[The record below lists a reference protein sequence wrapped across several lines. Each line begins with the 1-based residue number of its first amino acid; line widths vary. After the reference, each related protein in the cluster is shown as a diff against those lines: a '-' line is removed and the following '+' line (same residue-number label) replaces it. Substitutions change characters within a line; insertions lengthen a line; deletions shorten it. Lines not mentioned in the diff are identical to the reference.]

1 MTFDPS
7 YLAGVSPEELRN
19 SPNMRADASRLIKL
33 DPRIACMILRGDAQ
47 MVPQKYGMRGKFAN
61 PTPDEFVDIGFDAP
75 VTQDLL
81 VQDMSYV
88 IRSNGGAASGTV
100 YQYFAANQF
109 AQNSG
114 IDATVTFTGGY
125 SMSWL
130 LSNSQKPIESLF
142 RWEQGAAHTSCCKEF
157 LLVFPQELK
166 ARLTL
171 TQTLDDPQTE
181 VIITVHGL
189 TLGFQKFGG
198 LSLTEA
204 RAVLSSEYGFPMRG
218 TVDARGGTE
227 SGGMIERERRG
238 LEPR

>member
-1 MTFDPS
+1 
-7 YLAGVSPEELRN
+7 
-19 SPNMRADASRLIKL
+19 MRADASRLIKL

-61 PTPDEFVDIGFDAP
+61 PTADSFTDIGFDAP
-75 VTQDLL
+75 IAQDLL

-88 IRSNGGAASGTV
+88 IRSNGGTANGTV

-114 IDATVTFTGGY
+114 INAKVTVTGGY
-125 SMSWL
+125 SLSWL
-130 LSNSQKPIESLF
+130 LSNSDKPIESLF

-157 LLVFPQELK
+157 LLIFPQELK

-171 TQTLDDPQTE
+171 TQTIPDPDTE

-198 LSLTEA
+198 LSVTEA
-204 RAVLSSEYGFPMRG
+204 RAVLSSEWGFRHLAPG
-218 TVDARGGTE
+218 ETRGGTE
-227 SGGMIERERRG
+227 SGGMVERERRG
-238 LEPR
+238 